1 MTAALVYYGGLS
13 LVTLVLYAVDKAAA
27 RRQAA
32 RVAERTLQL
41 WTWAGGFPGALAG
54 QVLFRHKTRHPA
66 IVLGA
71 WFALLLHAG
80 AWAWWLSGAGTAGR

>member
-1 MTAALVYYGGLS
+1 MTVALGYYGGLS
-13 LVTLVLYAVDKAAA
+13 VVTFVLYAVDKAAA
-27 RRQAA
+27 RRQGP
-32 RVAERTLQL
+32 RVAERTLQW

-54 QVLFRHKTRHPA
+54 QMLLRHKTRHPA

-80 AWAWWLSGAGTAGR
+80 AWAWL

>member
-1 MTAALVYYGGLS
+1 MTVALGYYGGLS
-13 LVTLVLYAVDKAAA
+13 VVTFVLYAMDKAAA
-27 RRQAA
+27 RRQEP
-32 RVAERTLQL
+32 RIAERTLQL

-54 QVLFRHKTRHPA
+54 QMLLRHKTRHPA

-80 AWAWWLSGAGTAGR
+80 FWAWL